1 MFDVD
6 MSRMQAVNMQK
17 FVMEQTKDL
26 REPVNYNAFY
36 SAIVTNTNDTLGL
49 GRVQIRIPALHGSN
63 ENQAYFIPDNTLPW
77 ARPGVFNAS
86 GNDMG
91 QFLVPEKGTRIFVT
105 FELNDP
111 NSPIYFGGIPTMIG
125 ASGNTKDYNDNQ
137 DIYGGENVVITDN
150 DTMRTTRDTK
160 ALNTIFK
167 SFKGATIEIDDKDG
181 QETIRIISA
190 DGQVFEMGVED
201 PEGTPLDR
209 RGDREGSTNSH
220 RYIKLG
226 NENEY
231 IKIVDGKITI
241 AAENIEIDG
250 YAPTDVQEVYVGA
263 TMPTSLSTKIW
274 IDTSS

>member
-1 MFDVD
+1 MFDLD
-6 MSRMQAVNMQK
+6 ISRMQTVNMQK
-17 FVMEQTKDL
+17 FVMDQTKDF
-26 REPVNYNAFY
+26 REEVNYNAFY
-36 SAIVTNTNDTLGL
+36 SAIVTNTRDPLNL

-63 ENQAYFIPDNTLPW
+63 ENQAYYIADSTLPW

-91 QFLVPEKGTRIFVT
+91 QFLVPEKGTRVFVT

-111 NSPIYFGGIPTMIG
+111 NSAIYFGGIPTKIG
-125 ASGNTKDYNDNQ
+125 ANGNTKDYNDNL
-137 DIYGGENVVITDN
+137 DIYNGKSVTITDN
-150 DTMRTTRDTK
+150 DTMKTTRDSE

-190 DGQVFEMGVED
+190 DGQIFEMGVED
-201 PEGTPLDR
+201 PDGTPLDR

-231 IKIVDGKITI
+231 IKIVEGKITI
-241 AAENIEIDG
+241 AAENIEIDR
-250 YAPTDVQEVYVGA
+250 YAPTEVQEIYIGS
-263 TMPTSLSTKIW
+263 TEPTSLNTKLW
-274 IDTSS
+274 IDTSN